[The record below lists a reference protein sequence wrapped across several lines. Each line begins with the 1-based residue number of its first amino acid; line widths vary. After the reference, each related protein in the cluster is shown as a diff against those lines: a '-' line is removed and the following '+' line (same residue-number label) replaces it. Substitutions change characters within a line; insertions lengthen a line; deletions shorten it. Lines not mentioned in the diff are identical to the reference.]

1 MSSLSDKLAERQAK
15 KEDTKQKASLLGREL
30 DNLLQ
35 AKKEREA
42 VTQGK
47 KADVNYVLYQTLY
60 KFESDDAEDLPFD
73 AGEILRW
80 VHFGGREGK
89 LRERVWKAREEEI
102 RGRTC
107 VCERKSGEGRERNDW
122 RGF

>member
-73 AGEILRW
+73 AGEILRVFDDSSDW
-80 VHFGGREGK
+80 YEGENQQGKRGYFPKNFVRKINAPSAGGLSLPDNE
-89 LRERVWKAREEEI
+89 
-102 RGRTC
+102 
-107 VCERKSGEGRERNDW
+107 S
-122 RGF
+122 